1 MTIQS
6 VLQELKDVCDSPSL
20 RADFLII
27 FACVVV
33 GPLLV
38 FVIGGRNANLTAQ
51 PGLVWFFLA
60 IAPLLIVGIGGGFM
74 MFRREAHPP
83 GDISLIPTNLYQ
95 RRRSS

>member
-1 MTIQS
+1 LTIQS
-6 VLQELKDVCDSPSL
+6 VLQEMKDVCDSPSM
-20 RADFLII
+20 RAGFLII

-38 FVIGGRNANLTAQ
+38 FVIGGRNANLEAQ
-51 PGLVWFFLA
+51 PGLVWFFMA
-60 IAPLLIVGIGGGFM
+60 IALLLIVGIGGGFL
-74 MFRREAHPP
+74 MFRREAQAA

>member
-20 RADFLII
+20 RGGFLII

-38 FVIGGRNANLTAQ
+38 FVIGGRNSNLEAQ

-60 IAPLLIVGIGGGFM
+60 IALLLIVGIGGGFL
-74 MFRREAHPP
+74 MFMREAPATR
-83 GDISLIPTNLYQ
+83 DISLIPTNLYQ
-95 RRRSS
+95 KRRSS

>member
-6 VLQELKDVCDSPSL
+6 VLQELKDVCDSPSM
-20 RADFLII
+20 RAGFLTI

-38 FVIGGRNANLTAQ
+38 FVIGGRNSNLEAQ
-51 PGLVWFFLA
+51 PGLVWLFLA
-60 IAPLLIVGIGGGFM
+60 IALLVMVGIGGGFL
-74 MFRREAHPP
+74 MFRRESHPAR
-83 GDISLIPTNLYQ
+83 DNSLIPTNLYQ